1 MDSRVGEPEITGDDL
16 LTYYN
21 ALLTSFG
28 NRGWWPAEGWFET
41 IIGAVLAQNVS
52 WTGASQAVQSLKEAG
67 LLDPDQIMIT
77 SKEKIQLMEKMVII
91 ICGVLVMLLTCE
103 MGTELILKWTLTKSS
118 VVNGVAAGQVMIK
131 TEDN

>member
-1 MDSRVGEPEITGDDL
+1 MNIK
-16 LTYYN
+16 
-21 ALLTSFG
+21 
-28 NRGWWPAEGWFET
+28 
-41 IIGAVLAQNVS
+41 
-52 WTGASQAVQSLKEAG
+52 QSL
-67 LLDPDQIMIT
+67 IT

-118 VVNGVAAGQVMIK
+118 VVNGVAAGQVIIK